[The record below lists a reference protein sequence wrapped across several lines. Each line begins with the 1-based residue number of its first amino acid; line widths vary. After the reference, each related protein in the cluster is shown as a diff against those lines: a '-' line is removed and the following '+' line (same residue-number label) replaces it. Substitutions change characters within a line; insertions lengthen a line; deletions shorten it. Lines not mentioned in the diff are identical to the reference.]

1 MAASQQ
7 AAIFSGNVGIFD
19 LSGSFDDLARMP
31 IVVFFAHDKETRFL
45 EFAGL
50 RGQLVLLQGSRR
62 SWWIV

>member
-31 IVVFFAHDKETRFL
+31 IVVFFCAWPGNEVSRDCWMARSMRFV
-45 EFAGL
+45 A
-50 RGQLVLLQGSRR
+50 R
-62 SWWIV
+62 

>member
-31 IVVFFAHDKETRFL
+31 IVVFFAHGLETRFL
-45 EFAGL
+45 EIAGW
-50 RGQLVLLQGSRR
+50 RGR
-62 SWWIV
+62 